1 MNKQRGITLV
11 EVIISFVILI
21 IIGTMVVSVFGTY
34 LNKFRVVNEDITA
47 KGFKNQGT
55 VEEQT
60 EQILDR
66 VSFRNEAGEMILS
79 LDAEHKLST
88 NLVEK
93 AKIKKKQ
100 EKKEKELNKAND
112 FLKKYKD
119 NENDWERAKTTS
131 GDNFVL
137 KSNSG
142 ERIWQKKGIGKED
155 IYQVYALDG
164 SSKVLMTAW
173 IFGNNT
179 VDKVPIIRDI
189 VRYVDNDTTA
199 NREKQVEEC
208 IAGKNHTLYV
218 KIKYLKGFENKK
230 ETPELVTW
238 YKSEPGYHIYPW
250 TWTLEELA
258 PRPYSPI
265 FPDSYDFVYKKDSS
279 GRDTSV
285 PLSTTFDASKT
296 TSIPLKGLEGHFVVC
311 GIRTYSEQGVLGFLS
326 GSEPIY
332 IWNLP
337 IERDRYLLYEN
348 ISLINP
354 HQLMEEHNVPE
365 VERVSTKSFEVNSIK
380 PWNNGEVNGGQVI
393 SDMNQNVKKALY
405 MPDGVEKTGK
415 IKGKNGKEFDTWA
428 RYLDFNKDSGYQV
441 ELSEYPKQSTLFVS
455 FGRGILIDQTVGETP
470 QQQQENLSGNVLCA
484 IFDIE
489 TEGTP
494 STGGGSA
501 TVNAKTFLMIGMNQA
516 TVFRPKQT
524 ISKFGNNYEVAEKVE
539 TTNLFSS
546 FDKDIL
552 KYGEKGAIVALS
564 NDNGNLNVMLNGKS
578 ILSTQ
583 MPGSKINFDKTKIYL
598 GDIRSVDEVKNCID
612 PQELGKT
619 NLNPYQSAKMHFY
632 EISAIDSVK
641 TDDIEAVYKDMMSRY
656 GTKPLP

>member
-1 MNKQRGITLV
+1 MKRKRGMTLV
-11 EVIISFVILI
+11 EVIISFVII
-21 IIGTMVVSVFGTY
+21 VIVGTMIVSVFGSY
-34 LNKFRVVNEDITA
+34 LNKFKIVRDDITT

-60 EQILDR
+60 EQIIDK
-66 VSFRNEAGEMILS
+66 VSFRNEAGSILLG
-79 LDAEHKLST
+79 LDAEEKIST
-88 NLVEK
+88 NPSEK
-93 AKIKKKQ
+93 AKIKKKI
-100 EKKEKELNKAND
+100 KKLQKEQTEAIQ

-119 NENDWERAKTTS
+119 QENDWERAKTVS
-131 GDNFVL
+131 GSNFVL
-137 KSNSG
+137 TSNTG
-142 ERIWQKKGIGKED
+142 EKIWQKKGIGKED
-155 IYQVYALDG
+155 VYQVYALDG
-164 SSKVLMTAW
+164 SSKLLMTAW

-179 VDKVPIIRDI
+179 VDKVPIIREI
-189 VRYVDNDTTA
+189 VRYVDTDTPVNRAKQIEEYGA
-199 NREKQVEEC
+199 NK
-208 IAGKNHTLYV
+208 KLFV
-218 KIKYLKGFENKK
+218 KIKYLRGFENKK
-230 ETPELVTW
+230 DTPELVTW
-238 YKSEPGYHIYPW
+238 YQSIPGHHIYPW
-250 TWTLEELA
+250 TWDVGELIGNE
-258 PRPYSPI
+258 YTPI
-265 FPDSYDFVYKKDSS
+265 FPDSYDFIYKKDSS
-279 GRDTSV
+279 GQDTSV
-285 PLSTTFDASKT
+285 PLSTKFDANKT
-296 TSIPLKGLEGHFVVC
+296 TDIPIKGLEGHFVVC
-311 GIRTYSEQGVLGFLS
+311 GIRTYSEQGILGGLS

-332 IWNLP
+332 IWDLP
-337 IERDRYLLYEN
+337 ISKNQYLLYEN

-354 HQLMEEHNVPE
+354 HQLMEEHNIPE

-380 PWNNGEVNGGQVI
+380 PWNNGEVNGGQVV

-405 MPDGVEKTGK
+405 MPDGAEKTGK

-455 FGRGILIDQTVGETP
+455 FGRGIPIDPTVGETP

-494 STGGGSA
+494 STGGGST

-524 ISKFGNNYEVAEKVE
+524 ISKFGNNYEVAEKLE

-564 NDNGNLNVMLNGKS
+564 NNNGSLNVMLNGKS

-598 GDIRSVDEVKNCID
+598 GDIRSVSEMKNCID

-619 NLNPYQSAKMHFY
+619 DLNPYQSAKMHFY
-632 EISAIDSVK
+632 EVSAIDSVK
-641 TDDIEAVYKDMMSRY
+641 TEDIEAVYKDMIARY